1 MASNEKQS
9 KLPILDLSRFDQGP
23 EARAAFCDE
32 LGRAAHEV
40 GFFYLVGHGI
50 SDALIATVQSESRRF
65 FALPEAEKLAI
76 EMVNSPHFRGYTRV
90 GAEFTRGRPDWR
102 EQIDIGAERPVI
114 PAGPG
119 VPAWARLQGPNQWPD
134 AVPGLKPA
142 LLQWQDQV
150 GAMLIRVLRAFAL
163 ALGQNE
169 DAFAPIYGD
178 APHHLLKII
187 RYPGRVAG
195 RDDQGV
201 GAHNDSGI
209 LTALLQD
216 DVGGLQVQTADGWID
231 ATPIPGAFII
241 NIGESLELAA
251 EGYLRSTVHRVIA
264 PPEGV
269 DRISIAYFLGPRL
282 DAEIPLLRLPPHLA
296 ARVKVREPDPNNP
309 LFRQSGQNY
318 LKGRLRSHPDVARR
332 HHPDLLADFG
342 LSADGPGTAY

>member
-1 MASNEKQS
+1 MPGVT
-9 KLPILDLSRFDQGP
+9 LPVLDLGRFDRGP
-23 EARAAFCDE
+23 AERAAFCAE

-50 SDALIATVQSESRRF
+50 SPELMARVQAEARQF

-90 GAEFTRGRPDWR
+90 GAEITRGKPDWR
-102 EQIDIGAERPVI
+102 EQIDIGAERAAVP
-114 PAGPG
+114 PGPG
-119 VPAWARLQGPNQWPD
+119 VPAWARLYGPNQWPT

-142 LLQWQDQV
+142 LLQWQDEV
-150 GAMLIRVLRAFAL
+150 GAMLIRVLRGFAI
-163 ALGQNE
+163 ALGQDE

-178 APHHLLKII
+178 APHSLLKII
-187 RYPGRVAG
+187 RYPGRAPG

-216 DVGGLQVQTADGWID
+216 DVGGLQVETAGGWID

-241 NIGESLELAA
+241 NIGESLEMAA

-264 PPEGV
+264 PPPGV
-269 DRISIAYFLGPRL
+269 DRVSIAYFLGPRL
-282 DAEIPLLRLPPHLA
+282 DAEIPLLRLPPELA
-296 ARVKVREPDPNNP
+296 AKARMRAPDPNNP
-309 LFRQSGQNY
+309 LFRQSGRNY

-332 HHPDLLADFG
+332 HHPDLLAEFG
-342 LSADGPGTAY
+342 LSGDAPGSAY

>member
-1 MASNEKQS
+1 MLLSETS
-9 KLPILDLSRFDQGP
+9 FHLPILDLSRFDGGP
-23 EARAAFCDE
+23 AERAAFCAE

-40 GFFYLVGHGI
+40 GFLYLVGHGI
-50 SDALIATVQSESRRF
+50 SDDLIARVQAESRRF
-65 FALPEAEKLAI
+65 FALPESEKLAI
-76 EMVNSPHFRGYTRV
+76 EMVNSPQFRGYTRV
-90 GAEFTRGRPDWR
+90 GAEITRGKPDWR
-102 EQIDIGAERPVI
+102 EQIDIGAERDVI
-114 PAGPG
+114 PPGRG

-142 LLQWQDQV
+142 LLQWQDEV
-150 GAMLIRVLRAFAL
+150 GAMLIKVLRAFAL
-163 ALGQNE
+163 ALGQDE

-187 RYPGRVAG
+187 RYPGRAPG

-201 GAHNDSGI
+201 GPHNDSGI

-216 DVGGLQVQTADGWID
+216 EVGGLQVQTASGWID

-264 PPEGV
+264 PPAGV
-269 DRISIAYFLGPRL
+269 DRISVAYFLGPRL
-282 DAEIPLLRLPPHLA
+282 DAEIPLLHLPPDLA
-296 ARVKVREPDPNNP
+296 AQVRLREPDPNNP

-332 HHPDLLADFG
+332 HHADLLAEFG
-342 LSADGPGTAY
+342 LAADGPGSAY

>member
-32 LGRAAHEV
+32 LGRAAPEV

-201 GAHNDSGI
+201 GAGR
-209 LTALLQD
+209 
-216 DVGGLQVQTADGWID
+216 WID